1 MRFARINRNERVI
14 RYTRTITS
22 AEISDLVYVLRL
34 FDNSQYINV
43 AGYFIDQKDIQLMA
57 EGQSKGN
64 RYIRKIE
71 HLYSVAELY
80 DRIYEGW
87 GFCSNNSPAKLI
99 CKRKYPYNSAKHE
112 LRLVNITKKYRHEKC

>member
-14 RYTRTITS
+14 RYTRIITS

-43 AGYFIDQKDIQLMA
+43 DGYFISQKDLKLMA
-57 EGQSKGN
+57 ECQSKGYTH
-64 RYIRKIE
+64 RIQ

-80 DRIYEGW
+80 DQIYEGW

-99 CKRKYPYNSAKHE
+99 CKRKYPYNSLKHD
-112 LRLVNITKKYRHEKC
+112 LRLVKITKKYGH